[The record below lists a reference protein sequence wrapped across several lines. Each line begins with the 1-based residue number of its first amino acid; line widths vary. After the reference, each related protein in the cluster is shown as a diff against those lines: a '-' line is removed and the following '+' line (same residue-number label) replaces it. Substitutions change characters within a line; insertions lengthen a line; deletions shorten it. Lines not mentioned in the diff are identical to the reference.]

1 MINKHQEVS
10 TQSQSHTRREEGE
23 SGAPGAPGA
32 EEDGGGEDEG
42 GSGRGCG
49 GAVEV

>member
-10 TQSQSHTRREEGE
+10 TQSQSHERREGGE
-23 SGAPGAPGA
+23 SGAPGAD
-32 EEDGGGEDEG
+32 EDRGGGDEG